1 MGGAKILQKVMPT
14 PSVIKIVI
22 KYCGVRGRGALGGAK
37 SYKNNSASLTS
48 VINPVF
54 VYGRVESRT
63 VLPMVINTFK
73 PKYAVQRYL
82 GLH

>member
-1 MGGAKILQKVMPT
+1 MHIH
-14 PSVIKIVI
+14 
-22 KYCGVRGRGALGGAK
+22 
-37 SYKNNSASLTS
+37 TS
-48 VINPVF
+48 TSIQTKFTKKDITYPVF
-54 VYGRVESRT
+54 VYGRVESST

>member
-1 MGGAKILQKVMPT
+1 MQANNGNILLFPCSFMVE
-14 PSVIKIVI
+14 SS
-22 KYCGVRGRGALGGAK
+22 RD
-37 SYKNNSASLTS
+37 
-48 VINPVF
+48 
-54 VYGRVESRT
+54 ESRT

>member
-1 MGGAKILQKVMPT
+1 MYYRVKQTVDAHY
-14 PSVIKIVI
+14 SR
-22 KYCGVRGRGALGGAK
+22 VRLW
-37 SYKNNSASLTS
+37 SS
-48 VINPVF
+48 
-54 VYGRVESRT
+54 RVESRT

>member
-1 MGGAKILQKVMPT
+1 MST
-14 PSVIKIVI
+14 PHPLHTHTYLLLLSR
-22 KYCGVRGRGALGGAK
+22 VRLW
-37 SYKNNSASLTS
+37 SS
-48 VINPVF
+48 
-54 VYGRVESRT
+54 RVESRT